1 MRYGDTGLRIYSEFS
16 RRKITANVQYHRYFR
31 ILYLQDGMRNCTKS
45 NMTRV
50 DRDAMQQLRFTEIP
64 IVRCIPMSRERIYI
78 KTVSQGVCISGTM
91 FLDHANSLP

>member
-50 DRDAMQQLRFTEIP
+50 DRDDATIALHCRDTDCA
-64 IVRCIPMSRERIYI
+64 VH
-78 KTVSQGVCISGTM
+78 TNVTGTN
-91 FLDHANSLP
+91 LH